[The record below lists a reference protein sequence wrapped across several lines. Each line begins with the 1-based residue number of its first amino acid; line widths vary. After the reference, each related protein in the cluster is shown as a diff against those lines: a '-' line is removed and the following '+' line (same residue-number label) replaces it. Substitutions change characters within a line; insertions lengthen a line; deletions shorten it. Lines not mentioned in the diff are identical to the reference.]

1 MRCCCALILAA
12 LSMLWWSEAY
22 SAGTTGTHSYYEV
35 NGARLYIEKFGH
47 GPPIV
52 FLHGGGPFFDNSFAH
67 QRDYFARDHTV
78 IGIDG
83 RGQGHSPDGPWALSY
98 RMMADDTA
106 AIIERLGLGAVDI
119 VGHSDGADV
128 ALLLARDHPQLVRR
142 VVISGADLRAHL
154 SPEERQRAKWS
165 PEQFTEHVRALA
177 DALPPWIRTDYAKV
191 SPDGPDHW
199 MTLLA
204 KLYEMWLVPVVIES
218 ADLNTFSMPVLVMAG
233 DHDYTSIEEAAEM
246 YRALPKGQLIIV
258 PATGHGM
265 FRDRPELVNLAI
277 REFLDQRDTDIPAH

>member
-1 MRCCCALILAA
+1 VRYCAAFVLAA
-12 LSMLWWSEAY
+12 FSVLSCPEAY
-22 SAGTTGTHSYYEV
+22 SADTTGTHSYYEV
-35 NGARLYIEKFGH
+35 NGARLYTEKFGH

-52 FLHGGGPFFDNSFAH
+52 FLHGGGNFFDNSFAL

-78 IGIDG
+78 IGIDR
-83 RGQGHSPDGPWALSY
+83 RGQGHSADGPWALSY
-98 RMMADDTA
+98 QMMADDTA

-142 VVISGADLRAHL
+142 IVISGANLRSHL
-154 SPEERQRAKWS
+154 SAEEQQRARWS
-165 PEQFTEHVRALA
+165 PEQFAEHVRALA
-177 DALPPWIRTDYAKV
+177 DVMPPWFRTDYAKV

-204 KLYEMWLVPVVIES
+204 KLYEMWLQPVVIEPAALKS
-218 ADLNTFSMPVLVMAG
+218 FSMPVLVMAG

-265 FRDRPELVNLAI
+265 FGDRAGLVNFAI
-277 REFLDQRDTDIPAH
+277 REFLDQPDKDKRTH